1 MLGRGREW
9 EEKGIDLQGDRLWKS
24 YAYIFISSSISGYN
38 QGTAHEH
45 NNINVMS
52 QCKYDK

>member
-24 YAYIFISSSISGYN
+24 YAYIFISSLISGN
-38 QGTAHEH
+38 NEGTAYDSTT
-45 NNINVMS
+45 ILMS
-52 QCKYDK
+52 R